1 MNGDTNDNVEIICQ
15 GIRRNTTVIKISKLS
30 QHLFSLINHKERTV
44 TAETFYDDDIN
55 NIFIDLILGSTV
67 HLKEDQK
74 VKIFVLLIINQIQSL
89 EKILFQNILKTVN
102 PIYIV
107 SEYENLL
114 KRGFKYK
121 QMDELMIRII
131 LSEKTILFDQF
142 FMNLPVPYL
151 RSILKLEFHQH
162 IHHSLLFAFILSQ
175 ISSKKE
181 ESEPLLE
188 FVNFDKLSLPQMMDL
203 YHTLNENGLHSL
215 AYLVISLK
223 KLKES
228 RKVEENG
235 SYGFYNPNIS
245 LSLKYREGGEFNGLV
260 NLISKFSHD
269 IIVLN
274 TYIDVKA
281 SSNDP
286 KKIIRPIPEHVLIA
300 HKKKHED
307 KHNPLIHKNRFH
319 YRIEGDDDY
328 WKASSDKNSYIQLS
342 FPTHIFF
349 NRFSFYTF
357 HHKHIHN

>member
-286 KKIIRPIPEHVLIA
+286 KKIIRPIPEHVLNA
-300 HKKKHED
+300 HIKKHED